1 MQPDERYDII
11 ESIEQGQ
18 KFTYKDEPYMKLP
31 EHVECYGESAN
42 AVNLNTGTMIYIKN
56 DKFIDLETM
65 IVEP

>member
-18 KFTYKDEPYMKLP
+18 KFIYKDEQYMKLP
-31 EHVECYGESAN
+31 EHVECYGEPAN

-65 IVEP
+65 IVES